1 MSRRP
6 TPSWIAIAACSVAV
20 AGCGV
25 DTDDAGQ
32 ANTSPTVATTTT
44 GAATTGP
51 TGVSAA
57 QRQRQLEARLPKRP
71 SGTVAID
78 GRTQDSITRQGAVA
92 FRGQG
97 GNARLAF
104 TGSTEDRA
112 FQNLCA
118 GRVDA
123 IEVTTLPSQGIIDL
137 CRSRGIEL
145 VSPIQLASDAIVLA
159 TKNESDVGG
168 DCITVQQANEIYRS
182 GSPIDNWSQLG
193 FDDLPLRATGRE
205 ADSDVFQF
213 FGQLVLNRVDASLS
227 DVRGDYI
234 VHRSDPRERREV
246 TNAARL
252 ENVNKRVGRYRARL
266 VQRTITTRRRYVSRA
281 ERAADRRVLAE
292 IRRVNER
299 NRKLKITVD
308 GDALERRN
316 RRLVETAKRQAR
328 ARANAAYDARL
339 NLQVR
344 RYRNQQLEI
353 ADAPGTVGAFRFS
366 YYELFEEQLRPLEV
380 DFGVPETETGQ
391 PVRVGDLTDED
402 QDRVNGRTRPTT
414 TTPTST
420 TSTTTTTTPT
430 TTTTTPTRTVDP
442 ETPIPTTG
450 TLPKTDRN
458 GKTIYR
464 GPGCV
469 FPAQTT
475 ITSGVY
481 PLTQRFFVITSQVAL
496 RRREVRAF
504 LDYLVTN
511 SRTLATDNRLVPITD
526 QQLSDELTTIRGRRP
541 SEQEVTGT
549 EVDQTA
555 ADDEQQTTTGQ
566 AQTVAPTTTT
576 AAPTSPPPAGTDT
589 GIPGVSARPA
599 G

>member
-6 TPSWIAIAACSVAV
+6 TPSSWIAIAACSVLV

-25 DTDDAGQ
+25 ETDDAG
-32 ANTSPTVATTTT
+32 NVSTSPTAPSSTGAS

-51 TGVSAA
+51 SGASGAA
-57 QRQRQLEARLPKRP
+57 RQRQLEARLPKRP
-71 SGTVAID
+71 AGTVAID
-78 GRTQDSITRQGAVA
+78 GRTQDSITRQGAVS

-137 CRSRGIEL
+137 CASRGIRL
-145 VSPIQLASDAIVLA
+145 VNPIQLASDAIVLA

-168 DCITVQQANEIYRS
+168 DCITVQQANSIYRS
-182 GSPIDNWSQLG
+182 GSSIDNWSQLG

-213 FGQLVLNRVDASLS
+213 FGQLVLNRVDASLA

-252 ENVNKRVGRYRARL
+252 EAVNARVGRYRARL
-266 VQRTITTRRRYVSRA
+266 RTRTITTRRAFVSRA
-281 ERAADRRVLAE
+281 ERAADRRILAE

-299 NRKLKITVD
+299 NRKLRITVD
-308 GDALERRN
+308 ADALEARN
-316 RRLVETAKRQAR
+316 RRLVETAKRRAR

-339 NLQVR
+339 ELQVR
-344 RYRNQQLEI
+344 RYRSEQLQA

-366 YYELFEEQLRPLEV
+366 YYELFEEQLRPLEI
-380 DFGVPETETGQ
+380 DFGVPETESGQ
-391 PVRVGDLTDED
+391 PVRFGDLSDDD
-402 QDRVNGRTRPTT
+402 QDRLRGATRS
-414 TTPTST
+414 ST
-420 TSTTTTTTPT
+420 TGPSGPT
-430 TTTTTPTRTVDP
+430 GPTGARSVDP
-442 ETPIPTTG
+442 QTPISGSG
-450 TLPKTDRN
+450 TVPRRDRN
-458 GKTIYR
+458 GKTIYP

-481 PLTQRFFVITSQVAL
+481 PLTQRFFVVTSELAL
-496 RRREVRAF
+496 RRREVRNF
-504 LDYLVTN
+504 LDFLVTE
-511 SRTLATDNRLVPITD
+511 SRALATDNRLVPITD
-526 QQLSDELTTIRGRRP
+526 QQLSDELLTIRGTRP

-549 EVDQTA
+549 EAEANPTE
-555 ADDEQQTTTGQ
+555 DEQSTGSSGSG
-566 AQTVAPTTTT
+566 TGSPSGSPTTTEPGT
-576 AAPTSPPPAGTDT
+576 TTPPASGTDS
-589 GIPGVSARPA
+589 GIPGVSSR
-599 G
+599 GG